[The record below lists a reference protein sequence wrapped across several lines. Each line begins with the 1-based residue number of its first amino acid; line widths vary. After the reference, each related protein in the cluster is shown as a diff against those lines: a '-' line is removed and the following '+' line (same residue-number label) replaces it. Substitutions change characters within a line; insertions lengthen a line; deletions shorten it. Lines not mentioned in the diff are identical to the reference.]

1 MAGPSICLS
10 PAKKT
15 NNRRQKMD
23 ISSSPK
29 QQQQQLQHRNPRS
42 SGSMM
47 MQPQSRK
54 DLLTQ
59 LRSGV
64 KVKDRRYRLRVYKQC
79 FIGRDLVDHMM
90 TSGMVKTREEAIIQG
105 QKYQK
110 DYQLF
115 AHVCGTYVV
124 LLYCTEK

>member
-29 QQQQQLQHRNPRS
+29 QQQQQLQQQRPNPRS
-42 SGSMM
+42 SGSSMM

-105 QKYQK
+105 QKFQK

-115 AHVCGTYVV
+115 AHVCGT
-124 LLYCTEK
+124 